1 MNFYLIIQGKAVV
14 VMAGMK
20 GESDAIGDYFQEIY
34 PGGEFNGISYGQ
46 LRKVAEQE
54 RRIVID
60 DPTRGK
66 RPH

>member
-1 MNFYLIIQGKAVV
+1 MNFYLTIQGKAVV

-34 PGGEFNGISYGQ
+34 PGEEFNGIPYKQ

-54 RRIVID
+54 RQIVID
-60 DPTRGK
+60 DPTGGK